1 MKLSRTLWT
10 KLLAVGLGA
19 TMALGVGLTIS
30 RVVTNEIKAADV
42 TTIVTLPKAA
52 SDSSTAF
59 TTSTIHSGTNSL
71 NNATNGSFISSSQTV
86 DRVYAGQQ
94 GFKFGSSSAR
104 GLWSFTTTEI
114 VTKIKVNFT
123 RYSTN
128 TTPIKITS
136 IDDSKTTTGSV
147 NTTNISFEI
156 SSCSSD
162 QFTIESTGSAW
173 RMYVSSIEF
182 TYDDGLSGVPVTGV
196 QLNKSLSSLYVGGTE
211 QLTATVLP
219 IDASNKA
226 VSWESSN
233 NSVATVSGTGLVTA
247 VGAGSTVITVTTD
260 DGGKT
265 ATCNYT
271 VTAVVLN
278 TISIKTAA
286 SKTQFTLGETFNH
299 SGLVINANYN
309 SGTVEV
315 ASGFTVTGIDTD
327 VLGAQT
333 AVVSYEGKTTSY
345 SIDVTNNGASV
356 GESVLASNL
365 FISEYVEG
373 SSGTNKALE
382 IFNGTGTSVDL
393 SNYSLKIGTNG
404 AALGNE
410 LVLSGSLANG
420 AVYVIYNSGSIY
432 ADITANGD
440 LINNTIANF
449 NGDDAVGLFNSGTLI
464 DVIGTPGNDP
474 GSYWSGT
481 AAGGDQTGQTADR
494 SLRRANS
501 VTSPNTTFTWSEWN
515 AYLDTD
521 SDLSKHDYAS
531 ADVTALEQA
540 TAFANYVMT
549 GIGNNA
555 SGNCVAVKSELDTEY
570 GYMHADAKTVFNSN
584 SGSLFVNARA
594 RMVYLTNWAA
604 AQSPTGVQTSPNNS
618 KSILM
623 AITLIG
629 FVGLTAT
636 AGLYFLRKKKETF

>member
-86 DRVYAGQQ
+86 DRVYAGLQ

-162 QFTIESTGSAW
+162 QFTIESTGTNW

-226 VSWESSN
+226 VSWESGN

-420 AVYVIYNSGSIY
+420 AVYVIYNSGSTY

-449 NGDDAVGLFNSGTLI
+449 NGDDAIGLFNGETLI

-594 RMVYLTNWAA
+594 RMVYLTNWVA

-636 AGLYFLRKKKETF
+636 AGLYFIRKKKETF